1 MHNFN
6 QGVLMLFGFLLV
18 FEFFVE
24 IKRKLLWVVIGVVA
38 FSAASLSAAA
48 VGLER
53 WPVSLAI
60 ALVMSALCLGYFW
73 FERVTHLPEKLARRR
88 AVKLGIKAS
97 DAVRELPG
105 ELGLEK
111 TALARYCLPRKQGG
125 TPRRWSFLR
134 RASGEGQQ
142 YPHSWLFT
150 AKEGKPADAMQA
162 ILRAIAAQARD
173 EQLEFEADESEVCAY
188 WKEWGGA
195 ERVNDVHQW
204 LQVLAQY

>member
-6 QGVLMLFGFLLV
+6 QAVLTLFVFLLV

-24 IKRKLLWVVIGVVA
+24 VRRKLLWVVIGVAA
-38 FSAASLSAAA
+38 FSAASFSAAA
-48 VGLER
+48 EGMER

-60 ALVMSALCLGYFW
+60 SIGMSALCLAYF
-73 FERVTHLPEKLARRR
+73 FIERATRLPEKLARRH
-88 AVKLGIKAS
+88 AVKLGIKAA
-97 DAVRELPG
+97 DAVRDLPG

-111 TALARYCLPRKQGG
+111 TALARYGVPRKQGG
-125 TPRRWSFLR
+125 VPKRWSFLR

-142 YPHSWLFT
+142 YPHGWLFT
-150 AKEGKPADAMQA
+150 AHEGKPADAMQA

-173 EQLEFEADESEVCAY
+173 EQLEFEADENEICAF

-195 ERVNDVHQW
+195 ERVDDVHQW

>member
-6 QGVLMLFGFLLV
+6 QAVLTLFVFLLV

-38 FSAASLSAAA
+38 FSAATLSAAA
-48 VGLER
+48 VGMER

-60 ALVMSALCLGYFW
+60 AIGMSALCLGYF
-73 FERVTHLPEKLARRR
+73 FIERATHLPEKLARRR
-88 AVKLGIKAS
+88 AIKLGLKAAN
-97 DAVRELPG
+97 AVRELPG
-105 ELGLEK
+105 DLGLQK
-111 TALARYCLPRKQGG
+111 TALARYAVPRKQGG
-125 TPRRWSFLR
+125 LPKRWAFLR
-134 RASGEGQQ
+134 RASGEGVQ
-142 YPHSWLFT
+142 YPHGWLFT
-150 AKEGKPADAMQA
+150 AKEGKPAEAMQA

-195 ERVNDVHQW
+195 ERVDDINQW